1 MATTKPKKQVDT
13 VKSIHANKSIL
24 PGIRPKGKSGANL
37 TEWDMSEYI
46 KTKKDV
52 IEHLEAALTEND
64 IPFLLSV
71 VGDIARSE
79 GMTKIA
85 RNLGMSR
92 EGLYRSLSPSG
103 KPSFETVVKLLSLLG
118 LRLSVECKHP
128 KRKSA

>member
-1 MATTKPKKQVDT
+1 MTTTKPGKKKKENIV
-13 VKSIHANKSIL
+13 
-24 PGIRPKGKSGANL
+24 L
-37 TEWDMSEYI
+37 TDWDMAEYI

-52 IEHLEAALTEND
+52 IAHLEVALAEND

-103 KPSFETVVKLLSLLG
+103 KPSFETVVKLLNLLG
-118 LRLSVECKHP
+118 LRLSVNYKNS

>member
-1 MATTKPKKQVDT
+1 MTKTKPKRKKVSSVT
-13 VKSIHANKSIL
+13 
-24 PGIRPKGKSGANL
+24 L
-37 TEWDMSEYI
+37 TDWDMAEYI

-52 IEHLEAALTEND
+52 IAHLEAALAEND

-85 RNLGMSR
+85 RSLGMSR

-103 KPSFETVVKLLSLLG
+103 KPSFETVVKLLNLLG
-118 LRLSVECKHP
+118 LRLSLEYKQP
-128 KRKSA
+128 RKEIA

>member
-1 MATTKPKKQVDT
+1 MTATKPGKK
-13 VKSIHANKSIL
+13 KNE
-24 PGIRPKGKSGANL
+24 GAI
-37 TEWDMSEYI
+37 TTDWDMAEYI

-52 IEHLEAALTEND
+52 VAHLEAALIEND

-79 GMTKIA
+79 GMTRIA

-103 KPSFETVVKLLSLLG
+103 KPSFETVVKLLNLLG
-118 LRLSVECKHP
+118 LRLSVEYKNP
-128 KRKSA
+128 KCKSA

>member
-1 MATTKPKKQVDT
+1 MAD
-13 VKSIHANKSIL
+13 
-24 PGIRPKGKSGANL
+24 
-37 TEWDMSEYI
+37 YI

-52 IEHLEAALTEND
+52 IAHLEAALAEND

-103 KPSFETVVKLLSLLG
+103 KPSFETVEKLLNLLG
-118 LRLSVECKHP
+118 LRLSVDYKNP

>member
-1 MATTKPKKQVDT
+1 MVKENNMAETKLKKKKVEDIT
-13 VKSIHANKSIL
+13 
-24 PGIRPKGKSGANL
+24 L
-37 TEWDMSEYI
+37 TDWDMAEYI

-52 IEHLEAALTEND
+52 IMHLEAALAEND

-85 RNLGMSR
+85 RSLGMSR

-103 KPSFETVVKLLSLLG
+103 KPSFETVVKLLNLLG
-118 LRLSVECKHP
+118 LHLSVEYKYP
-128 KRKSA
+128 KNKSA

>member
-1 MATTKPKKQVDT
+1 MTTRTPRKKKAENPT
-13 VKSIHANKSIL
+13 
-24 PGIRPKGKSGANL
+24 L
-37 TEWDMSEYI
+37 TDWDMAEYI

-52 IEHLEAALTEND
+52 IAHLEAALTEND

-92 EGLYRSLSPSG
+92 EGLYRSFSPSG
-103 KPSFETVVKLLSLLG
+103 KPSFETVVKLLNLLG
-118 LRLSVECKHP
+118 LRLSVEYKNP

>member
-1 MATTKPKKQVDT
+1 MTKPQENK
-13 VKSIHANKSIL
+13 AN
-24 PGIRPKGKSGANL
+24 GIVL
-37 TEWDMSEYI
+37 TDWDMAEYI
-46 KTKKDV
+46 KSKKDV
-52 IEHLEAALTEND
+52 IAHLEAALAEND

-103 KPSFETVVKLLSLLG
+103 KPSFETVVKLLNLLG
-118 LRLSVECKHP
+118 LRLSVEYKHP
-128 KRKSA
+128 RQKSAAIPSGG

>member
-1 MATTKPKKQVDT
+1 MSTTKPGNSHEKRK
-13 VKSIHANKSIL
+13 A
-24 PGIRPKGKSGANL
+24 KGNVL
-37 TEWDMSEYI
+37 TDWDMAEHI

-52 IEHLEAALTEND
+52 IAHLEAALAEND

-85 RNLGMSR
+85 RSLGMSR

-103 KPSFETVVKLLSLLG
+103 KPSFETVVKLLNLLG
-118 LRLSVECKHP
+118 LHLSVEYKNP

>member
-1 MATTKPKKQVDT
+1 MTKENSMTTTKPENFHEKK
-13 VKSIHANKSIL
+13 KAEGN
-24 PGIRPKGKSGANL
+24 AL
-37 TEWDMSEYI
+37 TDWDMAEYI

-52 IEHLEAALTEND
+52 IAHLEAALAEND

-71 VGDIARSE
+71 IGDIARSE

-85 RNLGMSR
+85 RSLGMSR

-103 KPSFETVVKLLSLLG
+103 KPSFETVVRLLNLLG
-118 LRLSVECKHP
+118 LHLSVEYKNP

>member
-1 MATTKPKKQVDT
+1 MAVTK
-13 VKSIHANKSIL
+13 
-24 PGIRPKGKSGANL
+24 KGKTKIEGDAL
-37 TEWDMSEYI
+37 TDWDMAEYI

-52 IEHLEAALTEND
+52 AAHLEAALAEND

-85 RNLGMSR
+85 HSLGMSR

-103 KPSFETVVKLLSLLG
+103 KPSFETVVKLLNLLG
-118 LRLSVECKHP
+118 MRLSVTYKHP

>member
-1 MATTKPKKQVDT
+1 MTTTKPGNFHEKRKNEG
-13 VKSIHANKSIL
+13 SA
-24 PGIRPKGKSGANL
+24 L
-37 TEWDMSEYI
+37 TDWDMAEYI

-52 IEHLEAALTEND
+52 IAHLEAALAEND

-71 VGDIARSE
+71 IGDIARSE

-85 RNLGMSR
+85 RSLGMSR

-103 KPSFETVVKLLSLLG
+103 KPSFETVVRLLNLLG
-118 LRLSVECKHP
+118 LHLSVEYKNP

>member
-1 MATTKPKKQVDT
+1 MTTTKPRR
-13 VKSIHANKSIL
+13 NKVET
-24 PGIRPKGKSGANL
+24 L
-37 TEWDMSEYI
+37 TDWDMAEYI

-52 IEHLEAALTEND
+52 AAHLEAALAEND

-92 EGLYRSLSPSG
+92 EGLYRSLSPTG
-103 KPSFETVVKLLSLLG
+103 KPSFETVVKLLNLLG
-118 LRLSVECKHP
+118 LRLSVEYKHP